1 MEALTLTRADYNE
14 ALDNL
19 ENGLKAGQTYLA
31 LFSVTFP
38 DGINTANTLE
48 ICRVIQ
54 EPTFNN
60 KLRLMKICIAGKNVE
75 VKCPN
80 GEVEKFCM
88 SDVED
93 NLEGFP
99 LFQKDP
105 LALIAISDAL
115 YGHILKKYVRLSKP
129 GPAAAKATD

>member
-1 MEALTLTRADYNE
+1 MEALTLTREDYTE
-14 ALDNL
+14 ALDKVNR
-19 ENGLKAGQTYLA
+19 GLGDKSYIS
-31 LFSVTFP
+31 LFEVTFP

-54 EPTFNN
+54 TPTFEN
-60 KLRLMKICIAGKNVE
+60 KLRLMRVCIAGKNVE

-80 GEVEKFCM
+80 GDVEKFCM
-88 SDVED
+88 NNLED

-99 LFQKDP
+99 LFSKDP

-115 YGHILKKYVRLSKP
+115 YGYILKKYVRLSKP
-129 GPAAAKATD
+129 EAAAAKATE